1 MLVNFLLAIF
11 LEFDFRFVR
20 KQVSLT
26 WRAKSLV
33 NSLDCGCSIK
43 EIGFIYFK

>member
-20 KQVSLT
+20 KQVSLEVFEGQE
-26 WRAKSLV
+26 A
-33 NSLDCGCSIK
+33 
-43 EIGFIYFK
+43 